1 MGYPWSMKIELPE
14 QTVRSVEAVLS
25 TGRVAESVP
34 EFIDTAVRQRL
45 LSGAIAEAWR
55 LNAGADPDEV
65 ARLVDEE
72 VDAVRSQ
79 ARRRTPDAGCP

>member
-1 MGYPWSMKIELPE
+1 MTIELPE

-25 TGRVAESVP
+25 TGRVAESLP
-34 EFIDTAVRQRL
+34 EFVDTAVRQRL

-72 VDAVRSQ
+72 VEAVRSQ
-79 ARRRTPDAGCP
+79 PRRRTPDAGRP